1 MENNSFAL
9 RLQKARK
16 KANMTQTEVAKE
28 LNVAQTIVSRYENG
42 KLEPNIQTLIQ
53 LIELY
58 EINADWLLGTGMKK

>member
-1 MENNSFAL
+1 MENSTFAF

-42 KLEPNIQTLIQ
+42 RLEPNIQTLTQ

-58 EINADWLLGTGMKK
+58 DINADWLLGTGMKK